1 MATRLTRFRNRLV
14 SAFGRPDPKH
24 AKAAFVIDHGL
35 RYLPLEPE
43 LRQDVARLCRIAI
56 VGGYTPGAGLNG
68 LRRAL
73 NVRPD
78 LGDVAVDV
86 APELVDLL
94 DDFEAEVTPSR
105 WD

>member
-1 MATRLTRFRNRLV
+1 VATRLTRFRNRLV
-14 SAFGRPDPKH
+14 AAFGRPDPMH

-35 RYLPLEPE
+35 RYLPPEPE

-56 VGGYTPGAGLNG
+56 VGGYRPGAGLNG
-68 LRRAL
+68 VRRAL

-78 LGDVAVDV
+78 LGDVAV
-86 APELVDLL
+86 APELAALLNDLE
-94 DDFEAEVTPSR
+94 DEITPSR